1 MYLLTVTLASC
12 GSWLIAWLICALASC
27 RHSYLSIGISESS
40 TRKNGKIANSHEYAK
55 ADAHVQRLS
64 SLISNQTFLT
74 KGRNPIA
81 RIARGRSRSLD
92 IVKSVTGGGGKRQR

>member
-1 MYLLTVTLASC
+1 MYFSSVTLASC
-12 GSWLIAWLICALASC
+12 GNWWIALLIWFLAST

-40 TRKNGKIANSHEYAK
+40 TRKNGKIANSQEYAK
-55 ADAHVQRLS
+55 ADAQVQRLS

-92 IVKSVTGGGGKRQR
+92 ILKSVTGGGGKRQR